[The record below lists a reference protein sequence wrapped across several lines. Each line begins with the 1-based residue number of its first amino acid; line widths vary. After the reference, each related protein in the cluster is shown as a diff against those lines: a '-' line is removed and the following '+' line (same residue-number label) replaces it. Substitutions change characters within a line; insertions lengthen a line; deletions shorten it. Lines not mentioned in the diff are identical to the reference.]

1 MRVLDYDVFFE
12 NDGILKTTI
21 SRDEFLFQRR
31 NLYMSFFTK
40 CMTDPQSSN
49 DIIQLLLSLSR
60 EYLDLYNSK
69 VSKTEGSLERR
80 LKLGKIMANNFEAG
94 RDELIAEYRVKF
106 SRLIFVIIAA
116 IYVVGVQRDLK
127 MP

>member
-21 SRDEFLFQRR
+21 RDLFYRDEFLFQRR

-60 EYLDLYNSK
+60 EYLDLYNSN
-69 VSKTEGSLERR
+69 VSKTEES
-80 LKLGKIMANNFEAG
+80 F
-94 RDELIAEYRVKF
+94 
-106 SRLIFVIIAA
+106 
-116 IYVVGVQRDLK
+116 
-127 MP
+127 